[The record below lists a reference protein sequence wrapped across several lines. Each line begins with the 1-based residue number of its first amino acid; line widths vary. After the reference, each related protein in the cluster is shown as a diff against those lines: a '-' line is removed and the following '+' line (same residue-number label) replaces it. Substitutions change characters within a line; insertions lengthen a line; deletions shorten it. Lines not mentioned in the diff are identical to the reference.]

1 MLLYCGFG
9 VRNWTVPFYPKI
21 PLHKPLPSLST
32 SILTAPPSSQNSFY
46 LFGVCDELGV
56 LREGEVYINVAGD
69 VKLGT
74 VLVGRNPA
82 YSTSGELSERV
93 DSVAFRLSNE
103 WQY

>member
-1 MLLYCGFG
+1 M
-9 VRNWTVPFYPKI
+9 
-21 PLHKPLPSLST
+21 
-32 SILTAPPSSQNSFY
+32 
-46 LFGVCDELGV
+46 